1 MTGGAAPGPDR
12 DRPTPGGPTP
22 GRSTPA
28 RRAVLPLAV
37 ASPWILAHDGP
48 GATWQALLVVIALGL
63 VVIVVMAVLDRVQ
76 VERPDDLVLPLAS
89 VAIASSLAPLGS
101 AWLSDWVGWAFPVG
115 VVMLVALV
123 VAATTSLRL
132 ERRSPLPWSALGVAV
147 VGAAALYQPLTL
159 AWHPPPDLLPL
170 ADDVAI
176 AITAPEEAATLEAGT
191 TSVEVTVEGGSI
203 ASGFVDV
210 EEIGP
215 DPEEGGVLIVSVDG
229 EALEPDYDQEC
240 TRRAACTQVTFPV
253 ELSPGEATI
262 RVEFRRAD
270 GASFTPLVTDRLEV
284 TVTG

>member
-1 MTGGAAPGPDR
+1 MTRSGTPQPDDVRHLGRWSTLPIAA
-12 DRPTPGGPTP
+12 
-22 GRSTPA
+22 A
-28 RRAVLPLAV
+28 LP
-37 ASPWILAHDGP
+37 WTLAHDGP
-48 GATWQALLVVIALGL
+48 GATWQALLVVIALGM
-63 VVIVVMAVLDRVQ
+63 VVLVVMAVLDRLRI
-76 VERPDDLVLPLAS
+76 ERPDDLVLPLAS

-115 VVMLVALV
+115 VVMLATLI

-132 ERRSPLPWSALGVAV
+132 ERRSPLPWGALGVAA
-147 VGAAALYQPLTL
+147 VGAAALYQPLTV
-159 AWHPPPDLLPL
+159 AWHPPPDFLPL

-176 AITAPEEAATLEAGT
+176 AITAPDEGAALPPGT

-210 EEIGP
+210 EELGP

-229 EALEPDYDQEC
+229 EPLEPDYDQEC

-253 ELSPGEATI
+253 ELDPGEATI

-270 GASFTPLVTDRLEV
+270 GASFTPLVTDRREV
-284 TVTG
+284 TVAE